1 MDEDSTVPVSPR
13 HTVRLAREY
22 VIIVQKAQRRDFVVR
37 TITRRE
43 AGGVPLMTAEI
54 VIAGEDTRA
63 EFALAREYPLHFR
76 KTYFPGRLHGDP
88 KDEFDRQTRA
98 SEIIGIPLPIGH
110 SPTVFRTCLLPGVPY
125 SSLSPFA
132 AEPEEANIPK
142 ARKLP
147 LAQAAGLWNLA
158 ESAFRQITTLHD
170 AGLSHGDTELHNFV
184 VCASPLELLPID
196 FEGAAERTGMADDDW
211 KARVDKD
218 TAPLLKQAVLLECA
232 LGAQVGPFAE
242 LAHQRMK
249 QLFRD
254 GERFGREI
262 ERRSDL
268 D

>member
-1 MDEDSTVPVSPR
+1 MDDDSTVPVSPR

-22 VIIVQKAQRRDFVVR
+22 ETLVRKPQRRDFVVR

-43 AGGVPLMTAEI
+43 AHGVPLMSAEI

-63 EFALAREYPLHFR
+63 EFPLARDYPLHFR

-98 SEIIGIPLPIGH
+98 SEIIGIPPPIGH
-110 SPTVFRTCLLPGVPY
+110 APTVFRTCLLPGVPY
-125 SSLSPFA
+125 STLSPFA

-142 ARKLP
+142 ARNLP
-147 LAQAAGLWNLA
+147 LAEAAGLWQLA
-158 ESAFRQITTLHD
+158 ESAFRQITTMHA

-184 VCASPLELLPID
+184 VCASPLEILPID
-196 FEGAAERTGMADDDW
+196 FEGAAERTGMDDDSW
-211 KARVDKD
+211 SYRVKKD

-232 LGAQVGPFAE
+232 LGAQTGPFAE
-242 LAHQRMK
+242 LAHERMK
-249 QLFRD
+249 ELFRD
-254 GERFGREI
+254 GDRFQREI